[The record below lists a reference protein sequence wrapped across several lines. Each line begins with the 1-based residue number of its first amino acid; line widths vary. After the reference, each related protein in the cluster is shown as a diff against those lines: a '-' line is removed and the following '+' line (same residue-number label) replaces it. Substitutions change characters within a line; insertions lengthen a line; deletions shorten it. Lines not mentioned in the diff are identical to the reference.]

1 MSIKLNVW
9 GLTTKVVEVELRI
22 NIFKCD
28 LDVECLN
35 LHHENAS
42 ILECTDHEWYRY
54 AKLNKV
60 YNIDDIT
67 YNRTKPR

>member
-1 MSIKLNVW
+1 MSIKLDLW
-9 GLTTKVVEVELRI
+9 GLTTEVVEVESTI

-42 ILECTDHEWYRY
+42 ILECTKHAWYRY

-60 YNIDDIT
+60 YKIDDII